1 MAIITFKKGNQNN
14 EINFLGGEEPD
25 KVFFANNF
33 VDLSSD
39 LSSDLGILSLLELD
53 DLLDLLESYS

>member
-25 KVFFANNF
+25 KVFFA
-33 VDLSSD
+33 SSFID

-53 DLLDLLESYS
+53 DLLDLLESSS